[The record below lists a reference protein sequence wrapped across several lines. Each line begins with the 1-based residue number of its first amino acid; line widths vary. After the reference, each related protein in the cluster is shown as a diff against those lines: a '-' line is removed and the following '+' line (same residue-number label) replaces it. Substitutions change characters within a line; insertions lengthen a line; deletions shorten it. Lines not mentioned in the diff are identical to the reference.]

1 MKYRQYSFAV
11 KLGDLQDALQSFE
24 KALELAKIL
33 EDEAA
38 ENAISKA
45 INDVN
50 DRIAQGIINKSM
62 YNNYLFIKDCQ
73 HCYTKYS
80 IVTIIFQAFHF
91 VCSHKVVS
99 ASSLSG

>member
-1 MKYRQYSFAV
+1 MLSGTLLILPSTGHKNLAVFAVWLYLRHFLKKLRKCLIFDLKFLFFFVV

-33 EDEAA
+33 EDDAA

-50 DRIAQGIINKSM
+50 NRIAQG
-62 YNNYLFIKDCQ
+62 
-73 HCYTKYS
+73 
-80 IVTIIFQAFHF
+80 
-91 VCSHKVVS
+91 
-99 ASSLSG
+99 

>member
-50 DRIAQGIINKSM
+50 DRIAQGMINKSM
-62 YNNYLFIKDCQ
+62 YYNNYFFMSRIICQ
-73 HCYTKYS
+73 HCYP
-80 IVTIIFQAFHF
+80 
-91 VCSHKVVS
+91 
-99 ASSLSG
+99 L

>member
-1 MKYRQYSFAV
+1 MNIFFTVV

-33 EDEAA
+33 EDDAA

-50 DRIAQGIINKSM
+50 DRIAQGECVAMEMSCPNP
-62 YNNYLFIKDCQ
+62 YPFI
-73 HCYTKYS
+73 Y
-80 IVTIIFQAFHF
+80 HF
-91 VCSHKVVS
+91 
-99 ASSLSG
+99 

>member
-1 MKYRQYSFAV
+1 MAVVKVVFKTIRKCLSDFWFQVLLFFVV

-50 DRIAQGIINKSM
+50 NRIAQG
-62 YNNYLFIKDCQ
+62 
-73 HCYTKYS
+73 
-80 IVTIIFQAFHF
+80 
-91 VCSHKVVS
+91 
-99 ASSLSG
+99 

>member
-1 MKYRQYSFAV
+1 MLENWHQFVKGNPVNPATNRPQKSSHFCSVAVFKAFFKILRKWLIFDFKFLFFFVV

-33 EDEAA
+33 EDDAA

-50 DRIAQGIINKSM
+50 NRIAQG
-62 YNNYLFIKDCQ
+62 
-73 HCYTKYS
+73 
-80 IVTIIFQAFHF
+80 
-91 VCSHKVVS
+91 
-99 ASSLSG
+99 

>member
-1 MKYRQYSFAV
+1 MIDFFFDFKCLFSFVV

-33 EDEAA
+33 EDDAA

-50 DRIAQGIINKSM
+50 NRIAQG
-62 YNNYLFIKDCQ
+62 
-73 HCYTKYS
+73 
-80 IVTIIFQAFHF
+80 
-91 VCSHKVVS
+91 
-99 ASSLSG
+99 

>member
-1 MKYRQYSFAV
+1 MLSLVCVKTNTLIFFWFSIVV

-33 EDEAA
+33 EDDAA

-50 DRIAQGIINKSM
+50 NRIAQG
-62 YNNYLFIKDCQ
+62 
-73 HCYTKYS
+73 
-80 IVTIIFQAFHF
+80 
-91 VCSHKVVS
+91 
-99 ASSLSG
+99 

>member
-1 MKYRQYSFAV
+1 MLSLVCVKTNTLIFFWFFIVV

-33 EDEAA
+33 EDDAA

-50 DRIAQGIINKSM
+50 NRIAQG
-62 YNNYLFIKDCQ
+62 
-73 HCYTKYS
+73 
-80 IVTIIFQAFHF
+80 
-91 VCSHKVVS
+91 
-99 ASSLSG
+99 

>member
-1 MKYRQYSFAV
+1 MIDFFFDFKFLFSFVV

-33 EDEAA
+33 EDDAA

-50 DRIAQGIINKSM
+50 NRIAQG
-62 YNNYLFIKDCQ
+62 
-73 HCYTKYS
+73 
-80 IVTIIFQAFHF
+80 
-91 VCSHKVVS
+91 
-99 ASSLSG
+99 

>member
-1 MKYRQYSFAV
+1 MIIASVNMKYQHFFAV

-62 YNNYLFIKDCQ
+62 HNIICLYFI
-73 HCYTKYS
+73 
-80 IVTIIFQAFHF
+80 V
-91 VCSHKVVS
+91 
-99 ASSLSG
+99 